1 MVACKLGK
9 ALGYSTDILTHGS
22 HLNPFCWEPFPRLAY
37 LRVRSGPAGAGG
49 AWPGDA
55 LRLPLQS
62 PGRRAQAVT
71 PGPPATLLMASQGLC
86 LRKNVKVL
94 LEQTHQASP
103 TTFQN
108 PPVLLMFQFP
118 VRLWLDFTGPFQD
131 LLLAVLSL
139 SQRAECLSHKFT
151 PPLHNQPFD
160 KDVFSH

>member
-1 MVACKLGK
+1 MRGEQVERAAIAAAESPRVADRLSR
-9 ALGYSTDILTHGS
+9 LSLPNS
-22 HLNPFCWEPFPRLAY
+22 SWLPRAF
-37 LRVRSGPAGAGG
+37 
-49 AWPGDA
+49 
-55 LRLPLQS
+55 
-62 PGRRAQAVT
+62 
-71 PGPPATLLMASQGLC
+71 C

-118 VRLWLDFTGPFQD
+118 VRLGLDSTGPFQD
-131 LLLAVLSL
+131 LLLAVSSL
-139 SQRAECLSHKFT
+139 SQRAERLSHKFT